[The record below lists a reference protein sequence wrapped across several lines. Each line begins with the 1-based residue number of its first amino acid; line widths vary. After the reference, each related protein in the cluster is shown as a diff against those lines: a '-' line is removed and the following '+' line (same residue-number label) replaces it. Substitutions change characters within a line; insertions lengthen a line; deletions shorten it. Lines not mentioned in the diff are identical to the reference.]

1 MLLINHPFHE
11 QLSTKAKNRLRYCQL
26 TTAEELRAF
35 LNDPKS
41 MRSSIGVGPVTM
53 NEFAEFLKAIDDTKK
68 KKK

>member
-1 MLLINHPFHE
+1 MLLIHHPIHE

-53 NEFAEFLKAIDDTKK
+53 NEFAAFLDAVDTSRKQKK
-68 KKK
+68 